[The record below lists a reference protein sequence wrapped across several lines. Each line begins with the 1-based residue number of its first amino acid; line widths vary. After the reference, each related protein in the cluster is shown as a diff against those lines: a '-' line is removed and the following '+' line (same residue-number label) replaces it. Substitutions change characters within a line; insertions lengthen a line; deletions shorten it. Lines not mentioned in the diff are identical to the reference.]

1 MMMMYD
7 GLVSGF
13 DQAIYGSAV
22 KVLGGNLQIHA
33 AGYRLHTSQTP
44 LLPLANDQAI
54 VDLVRAHPRVLTAA
68 RRINTGGLATSREGA
83 FVVGI
88 IGIEPEEELAVN
100 LAAQNVIQGRYL
112 KSDDQDA
119 VFIGKGL
126 ADAMDVSVGDRIT
139 LVGRAIHD
147 QMRRRT
153 MTVVG
158 IYNLGM
164 PEIEKRNL
172 YISINE
178 AKSLYGL
185 TGTSTEVVVFLK
197 KLGEEEIVINDLSRQ
212 LTGVEIDSWQ
222 TNFPELQ
229 QALTTKNAVMNIF
242 SVIII
247 MIAAVGVINLLL
259 MAVYERQ
266 REIGILASLGLKPS
280 QISFLFILEGT
291 MIGLVGAAAGGVLGV
306 SINGVLRQVG
316 LDYTQFANVTTYMA
330 LISGRIYPEW
340 GLNMFFQ
347 RALTVAIISTLA
359 AFYPAFEASRR
370 EPTEALHTV

>member
-1 MMMMYD
+1 
-7 GLVSGF
+7 
-13 DQAIYGSAV
+13 
-22 KVLGGNLQIHA
+22 
-33 AGYRLHTSQTP
+33 
-44 LLPLANDQAI
+44 
-54 VDLVRAHPRVLTAA
+54 VLTAA

-88 IGIEPEEELAVN
+88 TGIEPEEEMQVN
-100 LAAQNVIQGRYL
+100 LAAQNVVEGRFL
-112 KSDDQDA
+112 KSEDQDA
-119 VFIGKGL
+119 VFIGRGL

-139 LVGRAIHD
+139 LLGRAVHD

-164 PEIEKRNL
+164 PEIEKRTV
-172 YISINE
+172 YISLNE
-178 AKSLYGL
+178 AESLYDL
-185 TGTSTEVVVFLK
+185 TGASTEVVVFLQ
-197 KLGEEEIVINDLSRQ
+197 KLGEEEIVINDLSQR
-212 LTGVEIDSWQ
+212 LSGVEIDTWQ

-229 QALTTKNAVMNIF
+229 QALSTKNAVMNIF

-266 REIGILASLGLKPS
+266 REIGILASLGLRPS
-280 QISFLFILEGT
+280 QISLLFVLEGT
-291 MIGLVGAAAGGVLGV
+291 MIGLVGAAVGGILGV
-306 SINGVLRQVG
+306 SLNGLLRQIG

-340 GLNMFFQ
+340 GLDMFFQ

-359 AFYPAFEASRR
+359 AFYPALEASRR